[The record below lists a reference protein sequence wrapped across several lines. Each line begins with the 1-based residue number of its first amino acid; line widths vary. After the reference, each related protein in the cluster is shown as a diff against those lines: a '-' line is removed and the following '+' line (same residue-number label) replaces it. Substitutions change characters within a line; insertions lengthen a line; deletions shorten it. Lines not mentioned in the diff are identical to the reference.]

1 MRGSPFAARGRQTNL
16 MFFGATCACR
26 KTLLAERPCAFGVR
40 EAQRGFSKKRLRFL
54 DYCSICSMTNAST
67 TSPSL
72 TSLNF
77 SKLRPHS

>member
-40 EAQRGFSKKRLRFL
+40 EAQREPFR
-54 DYCSICSMTNAST
+54 
-67 TSPSL
+67 
-72 TSLNF
+72 
-77 SKLRPHS
+77 